1 MHSVTTE
8 VSKPTRVTAA
18 YAAGLV
24 LAVMVA
30 QQLANAVYTIALYG
44 SSGEL
49 WLLLGGFGLDILTV
63 RLPFALG
70 VFVSFWL
77 VARIIAEHRMAQ
89 VVARSLA
96 AAGLGALAVFVA
108 SFLFEAMASM
118 SEVSW
123 FADSLTGVAGALAQ
137 GGNYAIVVGLMQA
150 VNALIYAAPVAVL
163 AGVCLWFWLTKRPA
177 QHPAEGILDEV

>member
-1 MHSVTTE
+1 MHSVTTA
-8 VSKPTRVTAA
+8 VRKPTRVTAA

-30 QQLANAVYTIALYG
+30 QQLANAVYSIAVYG
-44 SSGEL
+44 SSGQL
-49 WLLLGGFGLDILTV
+49 GLLIGGYGLDLLTV

-77 VARIIAEHRMAQ
+77 VARVVAEHRMAQ

-108 SFLFEAMASM
+108 SFLFEAMGPL
-118 SEVSW
+118 SEVNW
-123 FADSLTGVAGALAQ
+123 FADSLDGLAGALAQ
-137 GGNYAIVVGLMQA
+137 GGNYAIVVGLMNA
-150 VNALIYAAPVAVL
+150 VNALIYAAPVVVL

-177 QHPAEGILDEV
+177 